1 MTDPDAALA
10 AIKAAGDDFQSL
22 YEAIKKAEFLE
33 ASPGDY
39 RQAYR
44 AAKSKLKK
52 IHLAAK
58 KKAEEDA
65 KKGIVTKVSSSAK
78 RRQGRVVFVAPFSP
92 SLSLFLAH
100 ADAPP
105 RALSSGTTPKR
116 STTTTTTT
124 RRTTT

>member
-1 MTDPDAALA
+1 MVVADPDTALA

-22 YEAIKKAEFLE
+22 YEAIKKAEFLD
-33 ASPGDY
+33 ATPGDH

-65 KKGIVTKVSSSAK
+65 KKGIVTKVS
-78 RRQGRVVFVAPFSP
+78 
-92 SLSLFLAH
+92 
-100 ADAPP
+100 APP
-105 RALSSGTTPKR
+105 RFSPR
-116 STTTTTTT
+116 DDDP
-124 RRTTT
+124 R

>member
-1 MTDPDAALA
+1 MVVTMGDPDTALA

-22 YEAIKKAEFLE
+22 YEAIKKAEFLD
-33 ASPGDY
+33 ATPGDH

-65 KKGIVTKVSSSAK
+65 KKGIVAKVS
-78 RRQGRVVFVAPFSP
+78 
-92 SLSLFLAH
+92 
-100 ADAPP
+100 APP
-105 RALSSGTTPKR
+105 PFAARDDDDDADPR
-116 STTTTTTT
+116 
-124 RRTTT
+124 